1 MFREVGLASTTC
13 FLSFD
18 KRTADVV
25 ELWHSVPSDMDVGR
39 MFSRGSQNDFS
50 SARGRKWW
58 NFI

>member
-25 ELWHSVPSDMDVGR
+25 EL
-39 MFSRGSQNDFS
+39 
-50 SARGRKWW
+50 
-58 NFI
+58 